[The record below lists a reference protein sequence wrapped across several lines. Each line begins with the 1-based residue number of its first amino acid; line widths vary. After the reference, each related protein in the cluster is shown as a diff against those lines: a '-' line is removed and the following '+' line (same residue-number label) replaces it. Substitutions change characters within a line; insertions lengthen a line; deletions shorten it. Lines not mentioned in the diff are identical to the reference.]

1 MVIRGRHYL
10 LGEVCDFNCENGVIR
25 EIRPPDGAR
34 AVLGSPD
41 HWVLPGLIDIQ
52 VNGYKGIDFC
62 SESLTPEQVEE
73 ASLALAEAGVVAF
86 CPTII
91 TNSAEA
97 IEASLCAIAEAW
109 ARGGAARDR
118 ILGIHLE
125 GPYISPLDGPR
136 GTHPLAHVRHPDWNE
151 FRRWQDVSGGRIRIV
166 TLAPELPG
174 AIEFIARA
182 RRSGTLVAIGHHAA
196 TREQINAAVAAGAV
210 MSTHLGNGA
219 HSELPRHPNYI
230 WEQLANDGL
239 MAGIIVDGH
248 HLPPSVVKTFFRTKG
263 VDRLILVSDVVW
275 LAGLT
280 PGKYRF
286 AEQDVELREDNS
298 VRLVSTPFLAGSA
311 LKLIDA
317 VSNIQVYADASLA
330 DAVRMSAT
338 NPVQL
343 LNATERGRLLLN
355 ERADLLLV
363 RPRANDRGL
372 TLDATMIGGQIAY
385 QNGQGM

>member
-1 MVIRGRHYL
+1 
-10 LGEVCDFNCENGVIR
+10 
-25 EIRPPDGAR
+25 
-34 AVLGSPD
+34 
-41 HWVLPGLIDIQ
+41 
-52 VNGYKGIDFC
+52 
-62 SESLTPEQVEE
+62 
-73 ASLALAEAGVVAF
+73 
-86 CPTII
+86 
-91 TNSAEA
+91 
-97 IEASLCAIAEAW
+97 
-109 ARGGAARDR
+109 
-118 ILGIHLE
+118 
-125 GPYISPLDGPR
+125 
-136 GTHPLAHVRHPDWNE
+136 
-151 FRRWQDVSGGRIRIV
+151 
-166 TLAPELPG
+166 
-174 AIEFIARA
+174 
-182 RRSGTLVAIGHHAA
+182 
-196 TREQINAAVAAGAV
+196 
-210 MSTHLGNGA
+210 
-219 HSELPRHPNYI
+219 
-230 WEQLANDGL
+230 L